1 MAAPYRHLGIQYFPL
16 GGLTAGNMA
25 AYLKVDNVP
34 CIGGSLIVK
43 KEMVDKADC
52 AGVVASAAAT
62 MNQLHR

>member
-34 CIGGSLIVK
+34 CIGGSWIVK
-43 KEMVDKADC
+43 KEMVDKADW
-52 AGVVASAAAT
+52 AGVAASAAAT